1 MNLSIIIPVCNEAK
15 TIADCLGSIL
25 SQLTR
30 KQEVL
35 LADYGSDDGTMEV
48 VATFHDA
55 RLRVVGPAGSYAEAL
70 NRLMEEARGEYV
82 VRINADCIMSPG
94 RLRRQLRFPPFCDIA
109 LMTLS
114 SADEAELLRA
124 TRILSEKF
132 SKLVEQE
139 YSDIPLLTF
148 GPFEAPVYRVDSK
161 YRMRMVIKCR
171 LNKRSRAMF
180 SELLTDFSRSGS
192 RTLNLS
198 IDFNPSNL

>member
-94 RLRRQLRFPPFCDIA
+94 RLRRQLRFMNLHPEVALAGGFAEFHRMNPLPQQAVFCRKTVGA
-109 LMTLS
+109 Y
-114 SADEAELLRA
+114 
-124 TRILSEKF
+124 RIRPDMSKHEIMAANKYHHIQLNMVNWGGYF
-132 SKLVEQE
+132 SPTNCNE
-139 YSDIPLLTF
+139 
-148 GPFEAPVYRVDSK
+148 R
-161 YRMRMVIKCR
+161 R
-171 LNKRSRAMF
+171 NH
-180 SELLTDFSRSGS
+180 
-192 RTLNLS
+192 
-198 IDFNPSNL
+198 